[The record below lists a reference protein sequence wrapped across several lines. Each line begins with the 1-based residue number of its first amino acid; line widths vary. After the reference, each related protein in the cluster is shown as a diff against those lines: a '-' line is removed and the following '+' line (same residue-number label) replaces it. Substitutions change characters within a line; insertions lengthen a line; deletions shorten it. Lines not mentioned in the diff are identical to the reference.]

1 MNLLGKSNIS
11 KNNLLGTDI
20 NNNNNTD
27 LYEIEE
33 LKYFILNDILL
44 KILNN
49 IDSIDFDS
57 YKNIINITMNK
68 LKLLM
73 NNNTHLIEYYIMLDL
88 SLKYIDVYNSK
99 TQIIENNI
107 PNNNTNDINNINEFS
122 VMLSSVQL
130 KPEVEIYKLI
140 FNNKYNNT
148 PIFDEIIETIQGLML
163 NHSISEIQ
171 NILINKY

>member
-1 MNLLGKSNIS
+1 
-11 KNNLLGTDI
+11 
-20 NNNNNTD
+20 
-27 LYEIEE
+27 
-33 LKYFILNDILL
+33 
-44 KILNN
+44 
-49 IDSIDFDS
+49 
-57 YKNIINITMNK
+57 MNK

-130 KPEVEIYKLI
+130 KPKL
-140 FNNKYNNT
+140 KY
-148 PIFDEIIETIQGLML
+148 
-163 NHSISEIQ
+163 
-171 NILINKY
+171 IN